1 VLCDLLSAETSV
13 LEHNVSEEVAL
24 RYKRGALAALDGL
37 AALIVD
43 VLPEFDAES
52 GHDAAFTTIVLV
64 GAMWTH
70 SHPSAAMAAV
80 YRDEPALATVEGFT
94 ESLGHMV
101 CTYLT
106 GLLAIATDD
115 GPVATKP
122 A

>member
-1 VLCDLLSAETSV
+1 
-13 LEHNVSEEVAL
+13 
-24 RYKRGALAALDGL
+24 
-37 AALIVD
+37 
-43 VLPEFDAES
+43 
-52 GHDAAFTTIVLV
+52 
-64 GAMWTH
+64 
-70 SHPSAAMAAV
+70 MAAV